1 MARKTTADDG
11 SFQHVERG
19 KEGSRAVTHVIM
31 SHGAAAALLHW
42 QSGLGAIQR
51 LDLTL
56 LIHTKHQRLVGRVE
70 IEAHYVAE
78 FFDKVLVARELE
90 SAHPM
95 RLQTVCI
102 PHPCHCHVTDSKL
115 LGQCARAPKRSLHL
129 EQNAFATATR
139 SVERCP
145 SARRSFD

>member
-31 SHGAAAALLHW
+31 SHGAAAALLHR

-78 FFDKVLVARELE
+78 FFDKVIFLRKRGQGFL
-90 SAHPM
+90 
-95 RLQTVCI
+95 LFNQ
-102 PHPCHCHVTDSKL
+102 L
-115 LGQCARAPKRSLHL
+115 LGLVKL
-129 EQNAFATATR
+129 
-139 SVERCP
+139 P
-145 SARRSFD
+145 SNSSGD